1 MSSFSVSSVPVMVS
15 NQHTSFNSKLRSANF
30 ASSIWHHTFSLIMC
44 SSQHAPSN
52 SKRRSAN
59 YAPNIWHDTFLKYAN
74 SAESL
79 EINEIMKQ
87 EVQMHKE
94 KAAKIYLFSNDN
106 NISQKLS
113 LIDSTQR
120 LGISYYFENEIDKIL
135 TQIYNDFTNNN
146 LTIEEGDLHFTA
158 LLFRLLRQKG
168 YYISSDIF
176 NKSKNGKG
184 EFDELLVQDV
194 KGIWS
199 LYEAAQLRIHGEE
212 ILEEA
217 HEFTYNKLKS
227 IANQLGPSLAD
238 QINQSLIQPLHKA
251 IARMRARSY
260 MFFYE
265 EDPSPHNKILL
276 NFAKLEFNMIQKLYQ
291 QEVGVAVRWWKKSEF
306 ATKFPYARERIA
318 ELYFWPFSMNSEP
331 KYSSF
336 RRITA
341 KLVQWM
347 TVVDDTY
354 DVYGTIGEL
363 ELFTQAIQRWDIGCI
378 ASLPEC
384 YEAIFNAMVELFDEI
399 IELLNAVD
407 GELNLVLQFLKK
419 AVRYIYIYIKIII
432 LCFIATFQFIH

>member
-120 LGISYYFENEIDKIL
+120 L
-135 TQIYNDFTNNN
+135 
-146 LTIEEGDLHFTA
+146 EEGDLHFTA

-363 ELFTQAIQRWDIGCI
+363 ELFTQAIQ
-378 ASLPEC
+378 SLSSKG
-384 YEAIFNAMVELFDEI
+384 NM
-399 IELLNAVD
+399 LLR
-407 GELNLVLQFLKK
+407 Q
-419 AVRYIYIYIKIII
+419 
-432 LCFIATFQFIH
+432 